1 MGNLRIAGLSLLLT
15 LAVFSTAPAQGRTL
29 GVRVGTSVATLDVDA
44 ADVLDEENRTGLV
57 AGVFYNQSGGLLG
70 YQLEVLYAK
79 RGADFDD
86 GSSLDLGY
94 VTIPALLKVGLPG
107 GLLRPSVF
115 GGIALALQVDCEIDE
130 AAGAEA
136 CDDVAGL
143 EVKDTDWN
151 AVLGAD
157 LQLGLAGL
165 SLVADGRYYLGLS
178 DIAEFEDVTADVKNR
193 SWEFTAGVG
202 IPLP

>member
-1 MGNLRIAGLSLLLT
+1 MRNLRITGLSLLLT
-15 LAVFSTAPAQGRTL
+15 LVFASTALAQGRSL
-29 GVRVGTSVATLDVDA
+29 GVRIGASVATLDVDA

-57 AGVFYNQSGGLLG
+57 AGVFYNQAGGLLG
-70 YQLEVLYAK
+70 YQVEVLYAK
-79 RGADFDD
+79 RGADFGD
-86 GSSLDLGY
+86 GGSIDLSY
-94 VTIPALLKVGLPG
+94 VTIPALLKVGLPA
-107 GLLRPSVF
+107 GLVRPSVF

-130 AAGAEA
+130 DAPQA
-136 CDDVAGL
+136 CDDVSGL

-151 AVLGAD
+151 AVFGAD
-157 LQLGLAGL
+157 LQLGLAGVN
-165 SLVADGRYYLGLS
+165 LVADGRYYLGLS